1 MTYFKH
7 IDGLRAIAI
16 ISVILFHL
24 NLDYFKGGFVGVDI
38 FFVISGFLITQW
50 FVKRSTIKNFSL
62 LKIFFENR
70 IKRLIPLLFFVKI
83 IILIFGFILMNSYQ
97 HRLLVD
103 QNLYSLFFLSNI
115 YLWKNSDYFSLNT
128 FENPLVHT
136 WSLSLEEQFY
146 IFFSIFFIFINSF
159 LKKKKILII
168 FIVGFLSLL
177 LAQSGGNLNFHY
189 PFLEKKFYFFNE
201 SVVSGYFLIFGRI
214 WEFFIGAIFF
224 LKKNYIEKIIYN
236 KRNLICNLS
245 FLVIIGSIFILDETY
260 QYPSIWTLPVT
271 IATALIILAYNEKN
285 LLLSFLV
292 SKPLMFTGLIS
303 FSLYLWHQP
312 IFAFSRISII
322 DFESRAFIIIIE
334 ILIIY
339 GLSILSFKYIESPF
353 KKFNYDKNKIINI
366 FCITTFIFI
375 LINILLKNELIKNI
389 QDKINFYNKNKIF
402 IIDIDKE
409 KSYFKNITLKENN
422 SSNKKIIFLIGDLM
436 ATNWVGALN
445 NITNTK
451 YKYEHIVLDEVCF
464 EYLINPINAS
474 KQCSKNLNNFL
485 YILKQYK
492 YDDIHQIYFLNNFN
506 KNTLKNIY
514 YLKDFFKSNT
524 NKITLVG
531 NAKFKN
537 LPLFFSQ
544 ISTFSDDILKEQTF
558 NLRDKKNLENN
569 KKIEEITKKL
579 DFNYLNNY
587 DFFCIKNKCKV
598 FDNDNNLF
606 FWDNDHLTKSGLLY
620 LSNKLIK
627 ILEE

>member
-1 MTYFKH
+1 MSYIKH
-7 IDGLRAIAI
+7 IDGLRAVAI

-50 FVKRSTIKNFSL
+50 FVKRSSIKNFSL

-97 HRLLVD
+97 YKLLID

-146 IFFSIFFIFINSF
+146 IFFSIFFIFINYF

-224 LKKNYIEKIIYN
+224 LKKNSIEKIIYN

-271 IATALIILAYNEKN
+271 IAAALIILAYNEKN
-285 LLLSFLV
+285 IQMSFLV

-322 DFESRAFIIIIE
+322 GFESSAYIIFLE

-339 GLSILSFKYIESPF
+339 GLSILSFKYIERPF
-353 KKFNYDKNKIINI
+353 KQLNYKKNNIITL
-366 FCITTFIFI
+366 FCISFIIFI
-375 LINILLKNELIKNI
+375 LINVLLKNELVIKI
-389 QDKINFYNKNKIF
+389 QDKINFYNQNKIF

-409 KSYFKNITLKENN
+409 KNNFKQITLKNNN
-422 SSNKKIIFLIGDLM
+422 SSKEKIIFLIGDSM
-436 ATNWVGALN
+436 STNWVGALN
-445 NITNTK
+445 NIEKKK
-451 YKYEHIVLDEVCF
+451 YKYEHIILDEICF
-464 EYLINPINAS
+464 EYLTNPKNVS
-474 KQCSKNLNNFL
+474 KQCSKDLNNFL
-485 YILKQYK
+485 HSFKQYE
-492 YDDIHQIYFLNNFN
+492 YDNIQHVYFLNNFN

-514 YLKDFFKSNT
+514 YVKDFFKSNP
-524 NKITLVG
+524 NKITFVG
-531 NAKFKN
+531 NSKFKN
-537 LPLFFSQ
+537 LPLFFSK
-544 ISTFSDDILKEQTF
+544 ISIFSIDILEKEIF
-558 NLRDKKNLENN
+558 NLKDKKNLENN

-627 ILEE
+627 KLEE